1 MLKWLFILITIKI
14 NDFLS
19 WKQLEVAV
27 ECHCLELT
35 HKGKDKLNNKEIE
48 TFPKTVPE
56 CTSTKR
62 KIYRLQYF
70 KTGLKVIILLSTSL
84 FFREWVQQAKARSEC
99 L

>member
-56 CTSTKR
+56 CTSFNEQKWE
-62 KIYRLQYF
+62 KY
-70 KTGLKVIILLSTSL
+70 
-84 FFREWVQQAKARSEC
+84 VQHHRF
-99 L
+99 

>member
-35 HKGKDKLNNKEIE
+35 HKGKDKLNNKEME
-48 TFPKTVPE
+48 TFPKPYQNVLLRSE
-56 CTSTKR
+56 KSTDFN
-62 KIYRLQYF
+62 I
-70 KTGLKVIILLSTSL
+70 LKQVIILLSTSL
-84 FFREWVQQAKARSEC
+84 FFREWVQQAKVSSEC
-99 L
+99 QLWK